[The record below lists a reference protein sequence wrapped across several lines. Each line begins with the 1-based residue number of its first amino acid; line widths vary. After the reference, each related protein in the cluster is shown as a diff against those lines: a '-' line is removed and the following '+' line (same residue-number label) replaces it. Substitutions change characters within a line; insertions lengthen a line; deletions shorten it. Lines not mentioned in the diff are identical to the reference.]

1 MFTVYFQFHKP
12 CLNGFS
18 ELEMESAMNVLEA
31 IKNNPHSDVDLQ
43 YTIDYGCGYARIY
56 VLMRAVDIVDFII
69 AREDTLLN
77 LKGRGFNAKV
87 LGTEIYDSDYTEEDL
102 LEGELEQRAVK
113 KVNLPRLRFLLSKLS
128 KKGKE

>member
-1 MFTVYFQFHKP
+1 
-12 CLNGFS
+12 
-18 ELEMESAMNVLEA
+18 
-31 IKNNPHSDVDLQ
+31 
-43 YTIDYGCGYARIY
+43 
-56 VLMRAVDIVDFII
+56 MRAVDIVDFII

-87 LGTEIYDSDYTEEDL
+87 LGTEIYGSDYTEEDL

-128 KKGKE
+128 KKEKE

>member
-1 MFTVYFQFHKP
+1 
-12 CLNGFS
+12 
-18 ELEMESAMNVLEA
+18 MESAMNVLEA

-43 YTIDYGCGYARIY
+43 YTVDYGCGYARIY

-77 LKGRGFNAKV
+77 LKGRGFDTKV
-87 LGTEIYDSDYTEEDL
+87 LGTEIYDSDYIEEDL
-102 LEGELEQRAVK
+102 LEAKLEQCTVK
-113 KVNLPRLRFLLSKLS
+113 KLKLPRLRFLLSKLS